1 MISPQYEFS
10 DVLQDDKSARKSY
23 HTCCIEMASP
33 VFVINS
39 LWFRNLFVI
48 IIANVDTMFI
58 YLLYSYNIFILFM
71 LMSYINLLHTSMTDT
86 VQCSSVCTSCYWI
99 DTAIIFECSHLSI
112 QPMWQDRSRSVIT
125 LHRLDISPVIKCVW
139 YDIGFINKIWWMV
152 VCTKPQLEQQNT
164 IQRCT

>member
-33 VFVINS
+33 VFVLNS
-39 LWFRNLFVI
+39 LWLRNLFVI

-86 VQCSSVCTSCYWI
+86 VQFSFYSVDGHGRWTLLVQVMFRI
-99 DTAIIFECSHLSI
+99 MTHLAM
-112 QPMWQDRSRSVIT
+112 Q
-125 LHRLDISPVIKCVW
+125 PVIELQDVQC
-139 YDIGFINKIWWMV
+139 
-152 VCTKPQLEQQNT
+152 KPKM
-164 IQRCT
+164 